1 MKNTTLS
8 MKSLVSKLF
17 NVILVVSLTAWS
29 TDAAA
34 QPGRN
39 GNNGNNGSN
48 GNGGNNSNCLPVV
61 SATFSANGLSATT
74 TSTKNLSNVVLL
86 FCDGVHQKFDNLSGF
101 TATFSGTGANVGK
114 KIQGAWIKSGCN
126 QSGAGPGYGVFV
138 ANPDAQVCNPLPPSC
153 YAFEVVSYTPGL
165 RYDFSPVAPLRANP
179 SKALGEPQKSDATT
193 IDANVNFV
201 ALGFGGEL
209 TIRFEYPIANGPGAD
224 VKIWETTFS
233 PSTDNCVTYPETI
246 NVFASQDGCNW
257 SYIGSDCQD
266 TELDLGALSWAQ
278 FIRIQD
284 VSPREPFANVGHIAD
299 GYDVDGIECLNGA
312 AQNPVVQTS
321 NCEFAVSIV
330 EYNRGLRKDG
340 QPIVAERTNPANAL
354 GAPQRADAINFVS
367 LGFGGN
373 LILDLNCVVFDKPGM
388 DIEVVETS
396 FGSPSCANYPET
408 AKIEGSLDFLSWQVL
423 DELCLDGFIDLAGKM
438 PVRYLRITDMSN
450 PNSFGNSNTT
460 DGYDVD
466 GVVVLQPGC
475 STSGAARFA
484 TPTLIET
491 SVAKA
496 KTNIYPNPFSQQ
508 FNLNFTAGEQA
519 EDVQVNVFNALGQI
533 VLTESF
539 VADRHSEVNTSLS
552 LDTQSQGIY
561 FVTVIRNGASEAF
574 RLIKQ

>member
-1 MKNTTLS
+1 MKNTTLL

-17 NVILVVSLTAWS
+17 NLVLVVSLTTWS
-29 TDAAA
+29 LDAAA
-34 QPGRN
+34 QPGKN
-39 GNNGNNGSN
+39 GNNGNN

-61 SATFSANGLSATT
+61 GAIFSADGLSATT

-86 FCDGVHQKFDNLSGF
+86 YCDGVHQKFDNLSGYS
-101 TATFSGTGANVGK
+101 ATFSGTGSNAGK

-126 QSGAGPGYGVFV
+126 QSGAGPGYGTFV
-138 ANPDAQVCNPLPPSC
+138 ANPDVEVCNPDLPDFSC
-153 YAFEVVSYTPGL
+153 YAFEVVSYIPGS
-165 RYDFSPVAPLRANP
+165 RYDFSPIPALRANP
-179 SKALGEPQKSDATT
+179 TKALGEPQKSDATT
-193 IDANVNFV
+193 TDANVNFV

-224 VKIWETTFS
+224 VKIWETTFA
-233 PSTDNCVTYPETI
+233 PTTGNCALYPETI

-257 SYIGSDCQD
+257 SYIGGGCQD

-278 FIRIQD
+278 YIRIQD
-284 VSPREPFANVGHIAD
+284 VSPREPFATVGHIAD

-312 AQNPVVQTS
+312 AQNPVIETS

-330 EYNRGLRKDG
+330 EYNPGLRKDA
-340 QPIVAERTNPANAL
+340 QPILAERSNANNAL

-408 AKIEGSLDFLSWQVL
+408 AKIEGSLDFLSWQEL
-423 DELCLDGFIDLAGKM
+423 GELCQDGFIDLAGKM
-438 PVRYLRITDMSN
+438 PVRYLRITDLSN
-450 PNSFGNSNTT
+450 AASFSNSTTT

-466 GVVVLQPGC
+466 GVIVLQPGC
-475 STSGAARFA
+475 NASGTARFA
-484 TPTLIET
+484 APALIET
-491 SVAKA
+491 SIAKG

-508 FNLNFTAGEQA
+508 FNLRFTAGEQA

-533 VLTESF
+533 VFTESF
-539 VADRHSEVNTSLS
+539 VADRNSEVNTSMS
-552 LDTQSQGIY
+552 LDAQSEGIY
-561 FVTVIRNGASEAF
+561 FVTVIRNGVSEAF
-574 RLIKQ
+574 RLVKH